1 MKLPGYHESF
11 EHLHVNTLPNHA
23 YFIPFG
29 SRETALCGERTG
41 SERFFLLSG
50 KWSFRYYESLLDVP
64 QDIIEQ
70 PMSETTIPVPSVWQC
85 HGYDRHQYTNVMYPI
100 PSDPPYVPFENPCGL
115 YSRSSAERGL
125 FAETAGLKR
134 KDDYYGKDNRNAET
148 PSGNEIRDHLCL
160 AQRRRRPGP
169 GR

>member
-64 QDIIEQ
+64 QEIIEQ

-85 HGYDRHQYTNVMYPI
+85 LRTVFPQLRLGV
-100 PSDPPYVPFENPCGL
+100 SG
-115 YSRSSAERGL
+115 
-125 FAETAGLKR
+125 AGKGHSVL
-134 KDDYYGKDNRNAET
+134 
-148 PSGNEIRDHLCL
+148 
-160 AQRRRRPGP
+160 
-169 GR
+169 